1 MRSSKVKFC
10 LKVFKRESC
19 ESLSF
24 VNVYFVG
31 VFVLLLCFVF
41 FFKTKNF
48 LVYLYLITEL
58 I

>member
-1 MRSSKVKFC
+1 MRSSIVKFSW
-10 LKVFKRESC
+10 KVFKRESC

-31 VFVLLLCFVF
+31 VFVLLLCF

>member
-1 MRSSKVKFC
+1 MRSSIVKFC

-31 VFVLLLCFVF
+31 VFVLLVCFF

>member
-1 MRSSKVKFC
+1 MRSSIVKFSW
-10 LKVFKRESC
+10 KVFKRELFC
-19 ESLSF
+19 W
-24 VNVYFVG
+24 
-31 VFVLLLCFVF
+31 CFCLIVMFF

>member
-1 MRSSKVKFC
+1 MRSSIVKFS

-31 VFVLLLCFVF
+31 VFVLLLCF

-48 LVYLYLITEL
+48 FSF
-58 I
+58 